1 MAHVATD
8 IEHDDVVVIDRPA
21 AITNLMAALA
31 RVVAISLLDQPGDRG
46 EQISAALAKG
56 EEDLRV
62 DIDLSPFVVTGFLR
76 DEMGAP
82 KGDALFQITVDEP
95 LVH

>member
-8 IEHDDVVVIDRPA
+8 IEQDDVVTNCRPA
-21 AITNLMAALA
+21 AIASLIAALA

-46 EQISAALAKG
+46 IQLSAALANG

-62 DIDLSPFVVTGFLR
+62 VIDLSPFVVTGFFK
-76 DEMGAP
+76 DEYGAP
-82 KGDALFQITVDEP
+82 KGEALFEIKVDEP